1 MTPTTPTEAL
11 AGDNITLT
19 CIANGF
25 PSPSIVWLKGGSQ
38 LVGNDRVTIT
48 NTTNATLVGSPHLAG
63 ASSTIYITGVQL
75 EDAGSYLCHVVNEN
89 GNTTQEISTVSVF
102 GECNNYDINFL
113 FFSFSVQ
120 PVIVIP
126 PPAPIAT
133 TPGNNLTL
141 QCNASGYPAVTITWL
156 KEGIPIDTGNI
167 TVTTSNSSDG
177 VVFVSSVLTLTNVG
191 AEDSGSY
198 SCRAVNNGS
207 DVTRVVT
214 NITITGNVCVR

>member
-1 MTPTTPTEAL
+1 MTPITPTEAL

-25 PSPSIVWLKGGSQ
+25 PSPSIVWLKEGSQ
-38 LVGNDRVTIT
+38 LVGDDRVVIT
-48 NTTNATLVGSPHLAG
+48 NTTNATLVGSPHLAA
-63 ASSTIYITGVQL
+63 ASSTISITGAQL
-75 EDAGSYLCHVVNEN
+75 GDAGSYLCQVVNEN
-89 GNTTQEISTVSVF
+89 GNMTQEISTVSVF
-102 GECNNYDINFL
+102 GECKNQSISNIS

-120 PVIVIP
+120 PVIVVP

-156 KEGIPIDTGNI
+156 RDGMPTDAGSV

-177 VVFVSSVLTLTNVG
+177 VVLVSSVLTLVNVE

-198 SCRAVNNGS
+198 SCRAVNNVS

-214 NITITGNVCVR
+214 EITITGKCV